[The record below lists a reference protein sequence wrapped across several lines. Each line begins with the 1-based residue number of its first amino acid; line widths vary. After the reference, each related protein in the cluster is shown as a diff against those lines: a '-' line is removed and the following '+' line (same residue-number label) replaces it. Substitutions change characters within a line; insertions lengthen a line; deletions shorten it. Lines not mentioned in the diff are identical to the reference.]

1 MEILEDQTQGFTNH
15 QPFSGVKTG
24 LIIAGTNTFRLHAV
38 GREGGREEEGR
49 GGHSLQSCEKSLVR
63 GKVKVGEAGLVT
75 TAGAELMP
83 LDTTEDAG
91 TWRARKS
98 APGLVGSSVGGV
110 DGRRR
115 RQGRRG
121 EDGMRL
127 GVRKGKQ
134 KESKKGLDEEKAWR
148 RRGFF

>member
-1 MEILEDQTQGFTNH
+1 MQW
-15 QPFSGVKTG
+15 
-24 LIIAGTNTFRLHAV
+24 
-38 GREGGREEEGR
+38 GGRGGGKR
-49 GGHSLQSCEKSLVR
+49 GGGGGHSLQSCEKSLVR

-110 DGRRR
+110 EGRRR
-115 RQGRRG
+115 RQG
-121 EDGMRL
+121 
-127 GVRKGKQ
+127 
-134 KESKKGLDEEKAWR
+134 EER
-148 RRGFF
+148 RRGDEVRC

>member
-1 MEILEDQTQGFTNH
+1 MEILADQTQGFSNH
-15 QPFSGVKTG
+15 QPLSGVKIG
-24 LIIAGTNTFRLHAV
+24 LIIAGKNTFSAACS
-38 GREGGREEEGR
+38 GEEGGEGR
-49 GGHSLQSCEKSLVR
+49 RGGGGGHSLQSCEKSLVR

-110 DGRRR
+110 EGRRR
-115 RQGRRG
+115 RQG
-121 EDGMRL
+121 
-127 GVRKGKQ
+127 
-134 KESKKGLDEEKAWR
+134 EER
-148 RRGFF
+148 RRGDEVRC